1 MQAKGIKVVDSNG
14 KTTFAIDKTTGA
26 VTIAASQFTLGDK
39 SVADI
44 AQEEAIKQ
52 VQDITSDNI
61 IKGYYLTEQN
71 VKDYWST
78 QSAYTYEY
86 GIQDIDG
93 GKNAIKINGYTAQ
106 FGTKNYKP
114 IKTIGNYT
122 FSFWIKTSSSTYIP
136 SKKS

>member
-1 MQAKGIKVVDSNG
+1 MQAKGIKVVDENG
-14 KTTFAIDKTTGA
+14 KITFAIDKTTGA

-86 GIQDIDG
+86 GVQDVDG
-93 GKNAIKINGYTAQ
+93 GKNAIKINGTGAQ

-114 IKTIGNYT
+114 IEVTGNYT
-122 FSFWIKTSSSTYIP
+122 F
-136 SKKS
+136 